1 MNDESY
7 TRFGEL
13 ISKQYILPKHLDI
26 SSRQVNYWKER
37 AILPFFEK
45 DKHGKMNIPQAVW
58 LFVVKELAD
67 IGISSVELTELAEA
81 VWNKPREEK
90 YADKVI
96 IDNIKDEKSGL
107 SEHAREI
114 LTEQL
119 KNEQIMGTLRTE
131 INSFTDMVKSCIQ
144 YPEQPHAMIYS
155 PKTKKHYFL
164 LNGPE
169 LLIKLNSKFSD
180 QTLIS
185 IPILSTIRKSI
196 GLDLKSNQK
205 NLEYLTSIE
214 NQIREIVVFKQPKV
228 VEIAF
233 DDNHIKPRTIKEKHV
248 KQDEI
253 ADFFLRNK
261 IPLGTKL
268 LIDVRSQDNYKL
280 TLITK

>member
-1 MNDESY
+1 MNDEYY

-13 ISKQYILPKHLDI
+13 ISKQYILPKHLGI

-37 AILPFFEK
+37 VILPFFEK

-58 LFVVKELAD
+58 LFCIKELAD
-67 IGISSVELTELAEA
+67 IGISSEKLTELAEA
-81 VWNKPREEK
+81 VWNKPRNEK
-90 YADKVI
+90 YADKVL
-96 IDNIKDEKSGL
+96 NKSIKDKRNGL
-107 SEHAREI
+107 SDNAREI
-114 LTEQL
+114 LSEQL
-119 KNEQIMGTLRTE
+119 ENELIMGTLRTE

-144 YPEQPHAMIYS
+144 YPEQPHAMIYL
-155 PKTKKHYFL
+155 PKIKKHYFL
-164 LNGPE
+164 LNSPE

-185 IPILSTIRKSI
+185 IPILNTIRKSI

-214 NQIREIVVFKQPKV
+214 NQIREIVVFKQPKI

-233 DDNHIKPRTIKEKHV
+233 DDNHIKPRIITEKHI

>member
-7 TRFGEL
+7 IRFGEL
-13 ISKQYILPKHLDI
+13 ISKQYILPKHLGI
-26 SSRQVNYWKER
+26 SSRQVNYWKKR

-58 LFVVKELAD
+58 LFCIKELAD
-67 IGISSVELTELAEA
+67 IGISSDKLTELAKV

-90 YADKVI
+90 YADKVL
-96 IDNIKDEKSGL
+96 IDNIKDTRNGL
-107 SEHAREI
+107 SENAREI
-114 LTEQL
+114 LSEHL
-119 KNEQIMGTLRTE
+119 ENELVMGTLRTE
-131 INSFTDMVKSCIQ
+131 MNKFTDMVKSCIQ
-144 YPEQPHAMIYS
+144 YPELPHAMIYT

-164 LNGPE
+164 FNNPE

-180 QTLIS
+180 QTLVS
-185 IPILSTIRKSI
+185 IPILSTISKSI
-196 GLDLKSNQK
+196 SLDINSNQK

-214 NQIREIVVFKQPKV
+214 NQIREIVVFKRPKV

-233 DDNHIKPRTIKEKHV
+233 DDNHIKPRIITEKHV

-280 TLITK
+280 TLMTK

>member
-1 MNDESY
+1 MNDQSY

-45 DKHGKMNIPQAVW
+45 DKHGKMNILQAVW
-58 LFVVKELAD
+58 LFCIKELAD

-90 YADKVI
+90 YADKVL
-96 IDNIKDEKSGL
+96 IDNIKDEKNGL

-131 INSFTDMVKSCIQ
+131 MNKFTDMVKSCIQ
-144 YPEQPHAMIYS
+144 YPELPHVMIYS

-164 LNGPE
+164 NNNPE

-196 GLDLKSNQK
+196 GLDLISNQK